1 MRRCITMSVAVA
13 ALLVGSVGAQSTQI
27 APSTPSPSA
36 RDASSAQDGP
46 KADDGPRS
54 HDGPKS
60 QDGPSAQS
68 TPSTQSAPSPEAPS
82 APITVQDTNPL
93 DEGVAFSGSSEL
105 SDDYQLGPGDLI
117 EVQVV
122 GHDDMTQSVRV
133 SNSGEVS
140 LSMIGLLK
148 VTDLTGFEVESLIA
162 SKIREKELIREPDVL
177 VFVREYQSKPIYVSG
192 AVVTAGEFVMSRELT
207 VADAILLA
215 GGLRFNAGDD
225 AYLHRR
231 VSLDAK
237 ASPVADIT
245 SQPTVARP
253 GDQVIKVDLR
263 PLKQGRFFEVST
275 PMKKGDVVVVPQ
287 RQMNSF
293 FVVGD
298 VIDPRNFVY
307 PPGATLMVSQAI
319 SWAQGPTPTAKMS
332 QGMLVRYDGQGN
344 RQETNVDYAA
354 ILSGRQ
360 PDFPIQPNDIIFIP
374 GSVAKTLAHGLV
386 QATGVMLMQ
395 QSFRYGR
402 RVEMSSRADQAAE
415 EIQRGSTSR

>member
-1 MRRCITMSVAVA
+1 V
-13 ALLVGSVGAQSTQI
+13 
-27 APSTPSPSA
+27 
-36 RDASSAQDGP
+36 
-46 KADDGPRS
+46 
-54 HDGPKS
+54 
-60 QDGPSAQS
+60 
-68 TPSTQSAPSPEAPS
+68 E
-82 APITVQDTNPL
+82 DTNPL
-93 DEGVAFSGSSEL
+93 DEGAAFSGSSEL

-133 SNSGEVS
+133 SNSGEIS
-140 LSMIGLLK
+140 LSRIGLLK
-148 VTDLTGFEVESLIA
+148 VADLTSFDVESLVA

-177 VFVREYQSKPIYVSG
+177 VFIREYQSKPIYVSG

-215 GGLRFNAGDD
+215 GGLRFNAGDE

-237 ASPVADIT
+237 SIPVADIA
-245 SQPTVARP
+245 SQPSLARA
-253 GDQVIKVDLR
+253 GDQVIKINLR
-263 PLKQGRFFEVST
+263 PLKEGRFFEVEV
-275 PMKKGDVVVVPQ
+275 PMKKGDVLVVPQ

-298 VIDPRNFVY
+298 VIDPHNFVY
-307 PPGATLMVSQAI
+307 PPGTTLMVSQAI

-332 QGMLVRYDGQGN
+332 EGMLVRYDSAGN
-344 RQETNVDYAA
+344 RQESKVDYAA

-360 PDFPIQPNDIIFIP
+360 PDFAIQPNDIIFIP
-374 GSVAKTLAHGLV
+374 GSVAKTISHGLV
-386 QATGVMLMQ
+386 QATGVMIMQ

-402 RVEMSSRADQAAE
+402 QIEYSNRTSDAL
-415 EIQRGSTSR
+415 EILNNGAQR